1 MFKKFENVCEAI
13 LESNKGDMDT
23 LKSQMK
29 EAFGLKDQN
38 FSAVN
43 MLPDN
48 TARLQIIVPGNKQF
62 TDEVMIIDAKN
73 GKFNVN
79 SLTLHDEKTTSIENV
94 MEFITVSD
102 ENADEPEGE
111 ESEET
116 PEPKPEGEEPAPEG
130 EETPEPTE
138 EPAPEG
144 EETPEPTPEPE
155 GEKPKPEEEEEE
167 EDEEKKKEGV

>member
-13 LESNKGDMDT
+13 LESNKGDMDQ

-38 FSAVN
+38 FSTVN
-43 MLPDN
+43 VLPDN

-79 SLTLHDEKTTSIENV
+79 SLTLQDERTTSLEKV

-102 ENADEPEGE
+102 EDAEGE

-116 PEPKPEGEEPAPEG
+116 PEK
-130 EETPEPTE
+130 ETPEPKPEDAPKEEPSPEGETE
-138 EPAPEG
+138 EPVPEK
-144 EETPEPTPEPE
+144 EETPKT
-155 GEKPKPEEEEEE
+155 KPEEDEE
-167 EDEEKKKEGV
+167 EDEEKKKEKESE